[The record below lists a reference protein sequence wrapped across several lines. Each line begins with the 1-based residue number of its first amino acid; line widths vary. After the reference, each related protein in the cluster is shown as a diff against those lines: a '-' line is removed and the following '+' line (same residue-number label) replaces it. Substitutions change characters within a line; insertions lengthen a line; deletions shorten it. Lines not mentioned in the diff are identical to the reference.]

1 MLLST
6 RRIIHTL
13 ALTAVVFCYCTPPHT
28 LNYTDSGI
36 KTMSEVKLDSLFAAL
51 QLAEEDHQ
59 QEKLENSIWEIWMDS
74 GDPKLDKIM
83 ESGVIEMGLG
93 NYTEAIKAFSKIIKE
108 SPDYAEGWNKRATA
122 YFLRGDFK
130 ASLKDIEETLS
141 REKRHFG
148 AISGR
153 LSIQSLMGDNPG
165 SLQSLRKLHKLLPY
179 EEQLEREIQKL
190 EEKLGIRRI

>member
-1 MLLST
+1 M
-6 RRIIHTL
+6 R
-13 ALTAVVFCYCTPPHT
+13 
-28 LNYTDSGI
+28 
-36 KTMSEVKLDSLFAAL
+36 EVKLDSLFAAL

-74 GDPKLDKIM
+74 GNAQVDKIM
-83 ESGVIEMGLG
+83 ESGMIEMGLG
-93 NYTEAIKAFSKIIKE
+93 NYTEAIKAFSKIIKM

-153 LSIQSLMGDNPG
+153 LSIQSLMGDNAG
-165 SLQSLRKLHKLLPY
+165 SLQSLRKLNKLLPY